1 MASDIFPRNL
11 QDHNKYSACRMCWQL
26 VPYYFLTTPMK
37 NTSLLLAFLLASI
50 TAAHAQERVDGVRS
64 STDYNPST
72 SDSRNNGFGVKG
84 GFNLADLRGGDKD
97 AYKNLESLKSYHVG
111 LYAQFG
117 INDKVSIQ
125 PEFLFTRKGFD
136 AQQFDPVTGVA
147 AGQQRKTHLDYVQI
161 PVLFVYN
168 VTDNVS
174 LHVGPQASLL
184 VRAKYGDEER
194 GISDAGLNSLD
205 YGVVGG
211 VEGRIGPARVG
222 ARYDLGLADIYKD
235 PKGTGSDAYDNV
247 KNGVFQVY
255 LGIGFTN

>member
-1 MASDIFPRNL
+1 
-11 QDHNKYSACRMCWQL
+11 
-26 VPYYFLTTPMK
+26 MK
-37 NTSLLLAFLLASI
+37 NLALLLALFLASG
-50 TAAHAQERVDGVRS
+50 TAAQAQERVGGIRS
-64 STDYNPST
+64 STDYQAST

-84 GFNLADLRGGDKD
+84 GFNLADLRGGDKG
-97 AYKNLESLKSYHVG
+97 AYQNLESLKSFHAG

-117 INDKVSIQ
+117 LNDKVSIQ

-136 AQQFDPVTGVA
+136 AQQFDPVSGVA
-147 AGQQRKTHLDYVQI
+147 SGQQRATRLDYVQI

-168 VTDNVS
+168 VFDNVS

-184 VRAKYGDEER
+184 VRAKYAGTER
-194 GISDAGLNSLD
+194 SISDAGLNSLD

-235 PKGTGSDAYDNV
+235 PKDAKADAYDNV

-255 LGIGFTN
+255 VGLGFTN